1 MKLTLGE
8 VLPTRIFTI
17 DRSALKAYA
26 DASGDQNPIHQD
38 ESFAKSVGLPNVIA
52 HGMLTM
58 ALGGTYLADFFGG
71 SSKIRKF
78 GARFTKPVVVA
89 EDEPAKVEFS
99 GAITAIESGIVTVEL
114 TARHGDQKV
123 LGMAK
128 AEITI
133 D

>member
-1 MKLTLGE
+1 MNFKAGE

-17 DRSALKAYA
+17 DRSALKVYA

-58 ALGGTYLADFFGG
+58 ALGGTYLSDLIGS
-71 SSKIRKF
+71 SSKIKKF
-78 GARFTKPVVVA
+78 GARFTKPVVVTEEA
-89 EDEPAKVEFS
+89 PAKVEFS
-99 GAITAIESGIVTVEL
+99 GTVTAIADGIVTIEL

>member
-8 VLPTRIFTI
+8 VLPTRTFTI

-58 ALGGTYLADFFGG
+58 ALGGTYLADFLGG

-78 GARFTKPVVVA
+78 GARFTKPVVVG
-89 EDEPAKVEFS
+89 EDVPAKVEFS